1 MAEASDSELPGEPS
15 SSANKPKE
23 EYLEQWNALCEEL
36 GTSDPNEVLAR
47 VQTLKREMDRLDAQE
62 DPHEEGLVTISE
74 VEEVFREMNR
84 KIEKLRERNAALAER
99 LEKEDNEMGGAF
111 QELYQKSEQ
120 LLESLDVTTMDEA
133 QERVR
138 QLNERLEGLYQEK
151 EQLVQAG
158 LSDAKEALDE
168 LSELR
173 EERDALRQERNQ
185 LQAERK
191 ELESELENVDADAK
205 GRSADPDTS
214 VLEAAV
220 IVRDRIGVSS
230 PNEAQAFTR
239 RVKEIYERV
248 HSRAAAHD
256 IALDDAPDDAM
267 GMLEEMAAQLDALP
281 DPNDE
286 PSPTSNGDTLP
297 AEIGDVL
304 GIHTVKEARELE
316 SLIDDTTT
324 QLDELTREHRKL
336 ERAGLTVDDALT
348 MIDNMEAQLTE
359 MYHGS
364 GSPSNGVGEDGNG
377 LALLDESVTQRI
389 ADHLGDAPK
398 DLETV
403 SHIVKRLLDELDR
416 EIREREALQNAERD
430 TDDKLS
436 AIEEELGISSKEE
449 AEHLSQLAR
458 QTKQRLTSLYQEKAT
473 LEELGLSS
481 IEDAV
486 DLIES
491 MEDQLVDLYEDK
503 KHADAGGTTGAEE
516 PTREHEETLSAEQE
530 KLEEALGL
538 SAADEII
545 EMVQGLTSQLDE
557 LYKARDADVDPEERY
572 EVLLWDRERDP
583 SAQEE
588 GESSQTGATLPMNSM
603 EYQLEALYR
612 EKETLLHHGFSNA
625 RQAVSQVQT
634 QQKQIDAL
642 QRENHTYEK
651 QFDHLESELGTA
663 QASRI
668 VELVDTL
675 ESASDHSL
683 EDILETPSEASS
695 SHEYG
700 VDLEAASPFVPEEIL
715 VRLEDMDSAELDALE
730 VGIMSLGDDGTV
742 QYLNEAALQLPGLQ
756 SIEDRSTVIGDNFFL
771 DLAPSTNNNLFYG
784 RFQKGQRRGKMDAR
798 FPYTFVSPNEGP
810 QSFAVHLHRKRDGT
824 ATWLLFRP
832 T

>member
-1 MAEASDSELPGEPS
+1 MAEAFDSEIPGEPS

-47 VQTLKREMDRLDAQE
+47 VQTLKREMDRLDAQG
-62 DPHEEGLVTISE
+62 DPQEEGLVTISE

-99 LEKEDNEMGGAF
+99 LENEDDEMGGGF
-111 QELYQKSEQ
+111 QELYEKSEQ
-120 LLESLDVTTMDEA
+120 LLESLDVSTMDEA

-138 QLNERLEGLYQEK
+138 QLNQRLEGLYQEK

-158 LSDAKEALDE
+158 LSDTEEALDE
-168 LSELR
+168 LTHLR
-173 EERDALRQERNQ
+173 EERDALQQERDQ

-191 ELESELENVDADAK
+191 QLESKLENVDAEAQ
-205 GRSADPDTS
+205 GRSPDPDTS

-248 HSRAAAHD
+248 HSRADAHD
-256 IALDDAPDDAM
+256 VALDDAPDDAM
-267 GMLEEMAAQLDALP
+267 EMLQGMATQLDALP
-281 DPNDE
+281 DPDDE
-286 PSPTSNGDTLP
+286 PSSNGDSLP

-304 GIHTVKEARELE
+304 GIHTIKEARELE
-316 SLIDDTTT
+316 SLIDDTKT
-324 QLDELTREHRKL
+324 QLDELTREHKKL

-364 GSPSNGVGEDGNG
+364 GPPSNGVRKDADG
-377 LALLDESVTQRI
+377 LALLDASLVQRI
-389 ADHLGDAPK
+389 ADYLGDAPQ

-403 SHIVKRLLDELDR
+403 PQIVQRLLDELV
-416 EIREREALQNAERD
+416 ER
-430 TDDKLS
+430 
-436 AIEEELGISSKEE
+436 
-449 AEHLSQLAR
+449 
-458 QTKQRLTSLYQEKAT
+458 
-473 LEELGLSS
+473 
-481 IEDAV
+481 
-486 DLIES
+486 
-491 MEDQLVDLYEDK
+491 YEDK
-503 KHADAGGTTGAEE
+503 KHLRATTGAEDR
-516 PTREHEETLSAEQE
+516 TREHVETLSTEQE

-538 SAADEII
+538 SAADDII
-545 EMVQGLTSQLDE
+545 EMVQDLTSQLNE

-572 EVLLWDRERDP
+572 DVLLWDRERDP

-588 GESSQTGATLPMNSM
+588 GESSETGATLPMNSM

-651 QFDHLESELGTA
+651 QFDYLESELGTA
-663 QASRI
+663 QAPRI

-675 ESASDHSL
+675 ESETDLSL

-695 SHEYG
+695 SPEYG
-700 VDLEAASPFVPEEIL
+700 VDLEAASPFVPEETL
-715 VRLEDMDSAELDALE
+715 VRLEDMDSGELDTLD
-730 VGIMSLGDDGTV
+730 VGIMSLEDDGTV

-810 QSFAVHLHRKRDGT
+810 QSFSVHLHRKRDGN